1 MRNFSENEPSFMQNY
16 FYVGIGIFLIIA
28 FVSTRHGLQIN
39 QNDIVLKED
48 SEAIM
53 IKTISK
59 KMKGKSF
66 ENLRPTLSE
75 GSREAIE
82 FSS

>member
-1 MRNFSENEPSFMQNY
+1 MRNFSENERSFMQNY
-16 FYVGIGIFLIIA
+16 FYVGIGIFLVIA
-28 FVSTRHGLQIN
+28 FVSTRDGLHIN

-53 IKTISK
+53 IKTIAK

-66 ENLRPTLSE
+66 
-75 GSREAIE
+75 
-82 FSS
+82 

>member
-1 MRNFSENEPSFMQNY
+1 MQNY

>member
-1 MRNFSENEPSFMQNY
+1 MQNY
-16 FYVGIGIFLIIA
+16 FYVGIGIFLVIA

-39 QNDIVLKED
+39 QNDLVLKED

-53 IKTISK
+53 IETISK

-66 ENLRPTLSE
+66 ENLSPTQSE
-75 GSREAIE
+75 GPRLAINQSRHER
-82 FSS
+82 S